1 MAEQTDKKL
10 RLVPAGERKCIWM
23 EARAVSY
30 KLCTNN
36 YNCSSCQFDHALS
49 EKARKE
55 EETAKVV
62 RAKGYEEKGGHY
74 LGKGV

>member
-1 MAEQTDKKL
+1 MAEKMEKKL

-23 EARAVSY
+23 EAGAVSY

-49 EKARKE
+49 EKSRKE
-55 EETAKVV
+55 EERSMGIGLAKDT
-62 RAKGYEEKGGHY
+62 RKKRLPPG
-74 LGKGV
+74 